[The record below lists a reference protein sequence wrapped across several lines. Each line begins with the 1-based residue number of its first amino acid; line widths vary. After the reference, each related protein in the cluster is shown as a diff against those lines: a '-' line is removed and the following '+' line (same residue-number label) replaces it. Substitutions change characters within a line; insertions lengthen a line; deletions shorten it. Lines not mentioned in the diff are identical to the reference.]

1 MELKITN
8 VGKISLAEIEI
19 KGLTIIAGPNA
30 TGKSTVS
37 RSLFA
42 MFHSF
47 SKISEKIILEQKHAI
62 QKLFFSSN
70 KYLDFTLSAQ
80 VRIRELAAILA
91 GDVDKNRINKTLHNS
106 NPTLESSELV
116 EELSDDIIKINSTSE
131 ELLYREI
138 VSEIFIDEFNSHIT
152 NIRSNNES
160 EIELRIKDSKNK
172 VVFDSNNE
180 LVAIEVG
187 KDLSYEV
194 VYIDDP
200 FIINSY
206 NLSQKRWQLAF
217 YGDIGEKVSNHR
229 SSLISQYKN
238 TENLTLVDK
247 ANLKE
252 KLNVIYKKI
261 NDTLGADMALFE
273 DGKNSV
279 ESHFSNDRLSVD
291 SLSSGMK
298 TFYLIKR
305 LIDNGSIVQNTTLIL
320 DEPEVHLHPDWQV
333 SLAEIIVLLQK
344 EMGLHILINTHSPYF
359 LRAIEVYSQ
368 KYEIDSCVKYY
379 LSYNE
384 EDVSKMKDVTL
395 DISKIYKVLSKPLQ
409 RIEDEAYNDY

>member
-47 SKISEKIILEQKHAI
+47 SKISDKIKLEKIYAI

-70 KYLDFTLSAQ
+70 KHFEFMLTCQLQ
-80 VRIRELAAILA
+80 PRELATILA
-91 GDVDKNRINKTLHNS
+91 GDVDKNRINKILHNS

-131 ELLYREI
+131 ELLHREI

-160 EIELRIKDSKNK
+160 EIELKIKDSKNK
-172 VVFDSNNE
+172 VVFDSKNE

-206 NLSQKRWQLAF
+206 NLSKERWQLAL
-217 YGDIGEKVSNHR
+217 YGDISEKVSNHR

-252 KLNVIYKKI
+252 RLNVIYKKI

-273 DGKNSV
+273 NGKSSV
-279 ESHFSNDRLSVD
+279 ESHLSSDRLSVD

-379 LSYNE
+379 LSCNE

-409 RIEDEAYNDY
+409 RIEDEAYND

>member
-47 SKISEKIILEQKHAI
+47 SKISEKIILEQKQAI
-62 QKLFFSSN
+62 HKLFFSPN
-70 KYLDFTLSAQ
+70 KYFEFMLTCQ
-80 VRIRELAAILA
+80 PQPRELATILA

-106 NPTLESSELV
+106 NPTFESSELV
-116 EELSDDIIKINSTSE
+116 EELSDDILKINSTSE
-131 ELLYREI
+131 ELLHREI

-152 NIRSNNES
+152 NIRSNNKS
-160 EIELRIKDSKNK
+160 EIELKIKDSKNK
-172 VVFDSNNE
+172 VVFDSKNE

-206 NLSQKRWQLAF
+206 NLSQERWQLAL

-273 DGKNSV
+273 NGKNSV
-279 ESHFSNDRLSVD
+279 ESHSSSDRLSVD

-298 TFYLIKR
+298 TFYLIKC

-333 SLAEIIVLLQK
+333 SLAEVIVLLQK

-379 LSYNE
+379 LSCNE

-409 RIEDEAYNDY
+409 RIEDEAYND

>member
-47 SKISEKIILEQKHAI
+47 SKISDKITLEKIYAI
-62 QKLFFSSN
+62 QKMFFSSN
-70 KYLDFTLSAQ
+70 KHFEFMLTCQLQ
-80 VRIRELAAILA
+80 PRELAAILA

-106 NPTLESSELV
+106 NPTFESSELV
-116 EELSDDIIKINSTSE
+116 EELSDDILKINSTSE
-131 ELLYREI
+131 ELLHREI
-138 VSEIFIDEFNSHIT
+138 VSEIFIEEFNSHIT
-152 NIRSNNES
+152 NIRSNSKS
-160 EIELRIKDSKNK
+160 EIELIIKDSKNK
-172 VVFDSNNE
+172 VVFDNKNE

-206 NLSQKRWQLAF
+206 NLSQERGQLPL
-217 YGDIGEKVSNHR
+217 YGDISEKVSNHR

-252 KLNVIYKKI
+252 RLNVIYKKI
-261 NDTLGADMALFE
+261 NDTLGVDMVLFE
-273 DGKNSV
+273 KGKNSV
-279 ESHFSNDRLSVD
+279 ESHLSSDRLSVD

-368 KYEIDSCVKYY
+368 KYAIAPCVKYY

-384 EDVSKMKDVTL
+384 EDISKIKDVTL

-409 RIEDEAYNDY
+409 RIEDEAYND

>member
-47 SKISEKIILEQKHAI
+47 SKISDKITLEKIYAI
-62 QKLFFSSN
+62 QKMFFSSN
-70 KYLDFTLSAQ
+70 KHFEFMLTCQLQ
-80 VRIRELAAILA
+80 PRELAAILA

-106 NPTLESSELV
+106 NPTFESSELV
-116 EELSDDIIKINSTSE
+116 EELSDDILKINSTSE
-131 ELLYREI
+131 ELLHREI
-138 VSEIFIDEFNSHIT
+138 VSEIFIEEFNSHIT
-152 NIRSNNES
+152 NIRSNSKS
-160 EIELRIKDSKNK
+160 EIELIIKDSKNK
-172 VVFDSNNE
+172 VVFDSKNE

-206 NLSQKRWQLAF
+206 NLSQERGQLPL
-217 YGDIGEKVSNHR
+217 YGDISEKVSNHR

-252 KLNVIYKKI
+252 RLNVIYKKI
-261 NDTLGADMALFE
+261 NDTLGVDMVLFE
-273 DGKNSV
+273 KGKNSV
-279 ESHFSNDRLSVD
+279 ESHLSSDRLSVD

-368 KYEIDSCVKYY
+368 KYAIAPCVKYY

-384 EDVSKMKDVTL
+384 EDISKIKDVTL

-409 RIEDEAYNDY
+409 RIEDEAYND

>member
-1 MELKITN
+1 MKLKITN

-131 ELLYREI
+131 ELLHREI

-152 NIRSNNES
+152 NVRSNSKS
-160 EIELRIKDSKNK
+160 EIELKIKDSKNK

-180 LVAIEVG
+180 LVAIEVE

-206 NLSQKRWQLAF
+206 NLSQDRWQRAL
-217 YGDIGEKVSNHR
+217 YGDVGEKVSNHH
-229 SSLISQYKN
+229 SSLKSQYKN
-238 TENLTLVDK
+238 AENLTLVDK

-261 NDTLGADMALFE
+261 NDNLGADMALFE
-273 DGKNSV
+273 DSKSSV
-279 ESHFSNDRLSVD
+279 ESHSSSDRLSVD

-344 EMGLHILINTHSPYF
+344 EMGLHILINTHSPSF

-368 KYEIDSCVKYY
+368 KYEIAPCVKYY

-409 RIEDEAYNDY
+409 RIEDEAYND